1 MKYPRELVSLERCR
15 GILQMAHL
23 FTTKPHLHN
32 DLMLLFEGYT
42 MYYKDAFMGSFL
54 YGWMIVETFLAR
66 LWDEYVDSL
75 KRTSND
81 KEALRDFRSW
91 TSYHYIEIFSVLGM
105 IDDETRDILNSSRRK
120 RNKVVHDRI
129 EVSKQEAYDS
139 LDVARKILRNRIET
153 PDRPFFRIT

>member
-1 MKYPRELVSLERCR
+1 M
-15 GILQMAHL
+15 
-23 FTTKPHLHN
+23 
-32 DLMLLFEGYT
+32 
-42 MYYKDAFMGSFL
+42 
-54 YGWMIVETFLAR
+54 ETFLAR